1 MTCTNTG
8 VDGWTTTTWRFDF
21 RADALYFRQW
31 DKKKQRT
38 KASALILNL
47 HQHNTLTMEDKQAS
61 TTSTDNNSEEPNL
74 NHLEAATATAAT
86 TDQVEDDDED
96 DDWKI
101 QRDESKAAGDAAFR
115 ETDYT
120 TAIHHYSAAL
130 SVDPDNATLLSNRS
144 AAYLKS
150 SQKSKAL
157 HDAQACVRIGT
168 MGYKGHSRL
177 AAALQS
183 LGRYEQALE
192 SWKLILKQDPNNQ
205 AAPKGI
211 QDCQAAAKEKAAAAA
226 AAAAAEEE
234 AAAAEEA
241 ESALPDDK
249 DDQPEEEVDD
259 LDDFFN
265 DVDVVSSTV
274 AKEKEELAI
283 EKPAVATNRIA
294 THKKDLGTAA
304 DQIER
309 LLQENYKW
317 RNLNP
322 FHILDVPHTASSDDI
337 SRRFKALSLLV
348 SPTAYVSARYTLLLA
363 K

>member
-1 MTCTNTG
+1 
-8 VDGWTTTTWRFDF
+8 
-21 RADALYFRQW
+21 
-31 DKKKQRT
+31 
-38 KASALILNL
+38 
-47 HQHNTLTMEDKQAS
+47 MEDKQA
-61 TTSTDNNSEEPNL
+61 TVKIEEPNL
-74 NHLEAATATAAT
+74 NHLEPSISAAAAADEVNEDKQAST
-86 TDQVEDDDED
+86 TVKMEEPSLNHLEAAIAAAANEADNDD

-115 ETDYT
+115 EADYT

-130 SVDPDNATLLSNRS
+130 SVDPDHAALLSNRS

-183 LGRYEQALE
+183 LGRYKPALD
-192 SWKLILKQDPNNQ
+192 SWKVVVLQDPNNQ
-205 AAPKGI
+205 AALKGV
-211 QDCQAAAKEKAAAAA
+211 QDCQAAAEV
-226 AAAAAEEE
+226 AAAEEKAVQE
-234 AAAAEEA
+234 KAATVSARVEESHA
-241 ESALPDDK
+241 TLQACGD
-249 DDQPEEEVDD
+249 EEEHDD

-265 DVDVVSSTV
+265 DVEVVTSTV
-274 AKEKEELAI
+274 AKEKEDLAI

-294 THKKDLGTAA
+294 SHKKDLGTAA
-304 DQIER
+304 NQIER

-322 FHILDVPHTASSDDI
+322 FHVLDVPHTATTDDI

-348 SPTAYVSARYTLLLA
+348 SPV
-363 K
+363 

>member
-1 MTCTNTG
+1 
-8 VDGWTTTTWRFDF
+8 
-21 RADALYFRQW
+21 L
-31 DKKKQRT
+31 KPKQDT
-38 KASALILNL
+38 E
-47 HQHNTLTMEDKQAS
+47 LTMENKQAS
-61 TTSTDNNSEEPNL
+61 TTTDNNTEDPNL
-74 NHLEAATATAAT
+74 NHLEAATATATAAT
-86 TDQVEDDDED
+86 DEVTTSTDNNIEEPNRNHLEAATSTATATATIAETKDDNDDDDDDD

-115 ETDYT
+115 EADYT
-120 TAIHHYSAAL
+120 TAANHYSAAL

-157 HDAQACVRIGT
+157 HDAQKCVNIGT

-183 LGRYEQALE
+183 LGRYEQALD
-192 SWKLILKQDPNNQ
+192 SWNVVLKQDPNNQ
-205 AAPKGI
+205 AALKGV
-211 QDCQAAAKEKAAAAA
+211 QDCQAAAEEKASAAAAV
-226 AAAAAEEE
+226 AAEEAAEE

-241 ESALPDDK
+241 EVEAESTVPDK
-249 DDQPEEEVDD
+249 EEQPDAEEDD

-265 DVDVVSSTV
+265 DVEVATSTV

-294 THKKDLGTAA
+294 SHKKDLGTAA
-304 DQIER
+304 DQIKR

-348 SPTAYVSARYTLLLA
+348 SPTSS

>member
-1 MTCTNTG
+1 ME
-8 VDGWTTTTWRFDF
+8 DEQAFTTVKIKEPDLNHREAETSAA
-21 RADALYFRQW
+21 ADEVN
-31 DKKKQRT
+31 DD
-38 KASALILNL
+38 N
-47 HQHNTLTMEDKQAS
+47 NTLKMEDKEVS
-61 TTSTDNNSEEPNL
+61 TAVKIEEP
-74 NHLEAATATAAT
+74 NHLEAAIAAAIK
-86 TDQVEDDDED
+86 DEVNNDDE

-130 SVDPDNATLLSNRS
+130 SVDPDHAALLSNRS

-183 LGRYEQALE
+183 LGRYQQALD
-192 SWKLILKQDPNNQ
+192 SWNVVVKQDPNNQ
-205 AAPKGI
+205 AALKGV
-211 QDCQAAAKEKAAAAA
+211 QDCQAAAEEKVAAEDEAFKEMAAAASASVEESFA
-226 AAAAAEEE
+226 ARQGFSDEE
-234 AAAAEEA
+234 
-241 ESALPDDK
+241 
-249 DDQPEEEVDD
+249 DD

-265 DVDVVSSTV
+265 GVDVVTSAV
-274 AKEKEELAI
+274 AKEKEDLAI

-294 THKKDLGTAA
+294 SHKKDLGTAA
-304 DQIER
+304 NQIER

-322 FHILDVPHTASSDDI
+322 FHVLDVPHTATSDDI

-348 SPTAYVSARYTLLLA
+348 SPTTYRLLHCS
-363 K
+363 

>member
-1 MTCTNTG
+1 
-8 VDGWTTTTWRFDF
+8 
-21 RADALYFRQW
+21 
-31 DKKKQRT
+31 
-38 KASALILNL
+38 
-47 HQHNTLTMEDKQAS
+47 MEDKQAS
-61 TTSTDNNSEEPNL
+61 TADNNIGDPNL
-74 NHLEAATATAAT
+74 NHRGEAAAIATAAT
-86 TDQVEDDDED
+86 DEVNDDDNNNDDDD

-115 ETDYT
+115 QADYT
-120 TAIHHYSAAL
+120 TAANHYSAAL

-157 HDAQACVRIGT
+157 HDAQKCVAIGT

-183 LGRYEQALE
+183 LGRYEQALG
-192 SWKLILKQDPNNQ
+192 SWKIVLQQDPNNQ
-205 AAPKGI
+205 AALKGV
-211 QDCQAAAKEKAAAAA
+211 QDCQVAAEEKAAAAA
-226 AAAAAEEE
+226 AAVAAEEA

-241 ESALPDDK
+241 EVEAESAVPDK
-249 DDQPEEEVDD
+249 EEQPNEEEDD

-265 DVDVVSSTV
+265 DVEVVTSTI
-274 AKEKEELAI
+274 AKEKEDLAI

-294 THKKDLGTAA
+294 SHKKDLGTAA

-322 FHILDVPHTASSDDI
+322 FHVLDVPHTASSDDI

-348 SPTAYVSARYTLLLA
+348 SPTTCVHTCIS
-363 K
+363 